1 MKPEKSFLSE
11 VASDTDAIKTSRS
24 EPLPQ
29 QAQPKQSME
38 FIRSLILD
46 IPVQN
51 YTETN
56 TEPAMNIEKMIEAQL
71 EAEVRKLEKPKDK
84 VDTVT
89 VDIPL
94 LLRLLEYA
102 KEDAKT
108 DMDLHNVTEK
118 LISLSKEHDVLSM
131 DQYDSIVQRSGSQ
144 PTDSP
149 YSGDQQNES
158 LTALQKLAGI
168 K

>member
-1 MKPEKSFLSE
+1 MKQEKSFLGE
-11 VASDTDAIKTSRS
+11 VAANQEAIKTSRS
-24 EPLPQ
+24 DPIQ
-29 QAQPKQSME
+29 QEIQPRQTMD

-51 YTETN
+51 YKEADN
-56 TEPAMNIEKMIEAQL
+56 MNIEKMIETQL
-71 EAEVRKLEKPKDK
+71 EAEVKKLEKPADAI
-84 VDTVT
+84 DTVT
-89 VDIPL
+89 VDVPL

-118 LISLSKEHDVLSM
+118 LVSLSKENEILSM
-131 DQYDSIVQRSGSQ
+131 DHYDAVVQSA
-144 PTDSP
+144 DSTEP
-149 YSGDQQNES
+149 KEPFSGDQQYES
-158 LTALQKLAGI
+158 LVAIQKLAGI